1 MKRLICLTAV
11 LAVGCS
17 TASKDI
23 TASYASPLPYQGYNC
38 EQLAAENAR
47 IEARAAQLG
56 NRLDQASRNDKG
68 LVVVGAL
75 LFWPAL
81 FALGGT
87 REQEAEYA
95 RLKGE
100 HDALQQS
107 QIAKGCLGN
116 VAATQPAAPAA
127 QPAAAGGTAATEG
140 APTPMF

>member
-47 IEARAAQLG
+47 IEARAMQLG

-116 VAATQPAAPAA
+116 VAATHPAA